1 MQSFVDKIKSF
12 FNVRTKG
19 MRLVLFNVMV
29 VVAVLGGVFSIIMA
43 IASLL
48 PVQPVPIFIVAI
60 LIAALPFYLANY
72 KGRLGVAS
80 NFMVIVSCFFL
91 FPGIFFSQGG
101 IESGMSSW
109 FALGIL
115 FIFLLLDG
123 VNFVVMLSL
132 DAIVIIGCYWL
143 SYKYSQLVHG
153 QMLRASFF
161 LDVVQSIFVTTVAVG
176 LIVKVDAKA
185 AG

>member
-80 NFMVIVSCFFL
+80 NFMVIVS
-91 FPGIFFSQGG
+91 
-101 IESGMSSW
+101 
-109 FALGIL
+109 
-115 FIFLLLDG
+115 
-123 VNFVVMLSL
+123 
-132 DAIVIIGCYWL
+132 
-143 SYKYSQLVHG
+143 
-153 QMLRASFF
+153 
-161 LDVVQSIFVTTVAVG
+161 
-176 LIVKVDAKA
+176 
-185 AG
+185 

>member
-80 NFMVIVSCFFL
+80 FYFLASFSPKAVLKVECPVGLRWESYLFSCFW
-91 FPGIFFSQGG
+91 
-101 IESGMSSW
+101 M
-109 FALGIL
+109 A
-115 FIFLLLDG
+115 
-123 VNFVVMLSL
+123 
-132 DAIVIIGCYWL
+132 
-143 SYKYSQLVHG
+143 
-153 QMLRASFF
+153 
-161 LDVVQSIFVTTVAVG
+161 
-176 LIVKVDAKA
+176 
-185 AG
+185 

>member
-60 LIAALPFYLANY
+60 LIAVLPFYLANY

-132 DAIVIIGCYWL
+132 ALLQISTIGARADAAG
-143 SYKYSQLVHG
+143 K
-153 QMLRASFF
+153 FF
-161 LDVVQSIFVTTVAVG
+161 PRCGSEYLCHDGGGRSDRQGAG
-176 LIVKVDAKA
+176 MDAKA

>member
-1 MQSFVDKIKSF
+1 MQSFVDKSKSF

-19 MRLVLFNVMV
+19 RRLVLFNVMV

-80 NFMVIVSCFFL
+80 LFLASFSPKAVLKVECPVGLRWESYLFSCFW
-91 FPGIFFSQGG
+91 
-101 IESGMSSW
+101 M
-109 FALGIL
+109 A
-115 FIFLLLDG
+115 
-123 VNFVVMLSL
+123 
-132 DAIVIIGCYWL
+132 
-143 SYKYSQLVHG
+143 
-153 QMLRASFF
+153 
-161 LDVVQSIFVTTVAVG
+161 
-176 LIVKVDAKA
+176 
-185 AG
+185 

>member
-60 LIAALPFYLANY
+60 LIAALPFYLA
-72 KGRLGVAS
+72 KQSGPTVRLYPPSRHLHSIRLRLKSRKTDRIEGVALHS
-80 NFMVIVSCFFL
+80 
-91 FPGIFFSQGG
+91 PAPKDRRQRAG
-101 IESGMSSW
+101 SS
-109 FALGIL
+109 I
-115 FIFLLLDG
+115 
-123 VNFVVMLSL
+123 
-132 DAIVIIGCYWL
+132 
-143 SYKYSQLVHG
+143 
-153 QMLRASFF
+153 
-161 LDVVQSIFVTTVAVG
+161 
-176 LIVKVDAKA
+176 
-185 AG
+185 